1 MGRAELDLLDL
12 ATLQQPSTAASPPEH
27 RRLVEEK
34 PKRSRFAKALL
45 IVLGCFLTVVLGAA
59 GIFFRTC
66 QPWESKQIPGAAN
79 TRSSPFLALD
89 EFMINLKD
97 DSGKNMILLCDLT
110 LEAADPGRLSA
121 DQKTDLR
128 RTVYR
133 KFKQRRA
140 EQVRFPKFKKEFAGE
155 LKTELN
161 GMYGESFITNVYI
174 TRFVIL

>member
-12 ATLQQPSTAASPPEH
+12 ATLPQPSTAASH
-27 RRLVEEK
+27 AEEK
-34 PKRSRFAKALL
+34 PKRSRFATALV
-45 IVLGCFLTVVLGAA
+45 IVMGCFLTVALGAA
-59 GIFFRTC
+59 GIYYWTS
-66 QPWESKQIPGAAN
+66 QPWGSKQIPGAAN
-79 TRSSPFLALD
+79 TGPSPFLALD
-89 EFMINLKD
+89 KFMINLKD
-97 DSGKNMILLCDLT
+97 DSGKNMILFCDLT

-140 EQVRFPKFKKEFAGE
+140 EQVRVPKFKQEFAGE

-161 GMYGESFITNVYI
+161 GVYGENFITNVYI